1 MNFCLKLFKKTVTLF
16 FIFITLQGYAQS
28 TNNINWP
35 VFMQEQRLKWDSI
48 SDNYYTGILLGNGQ
62 LGTNIYKENNHAIRF
77 DIGRSDVT
85 DQRPH
90 QSDTV
95 AFEQLLSRP
104 RLPIGKMLLNTKGD
118 ILSADMHLDIYNAE
132 TRGSITTTKGKINF
146 YAYVPTGQEVIIVK
160 VVGSEDEK
168 KIQWQ
173 WVGEESISPRIT
185 SQSKKNGIPVKMR
198 TRFIRE
204 TSAAFSLW

>member
-1 MNFCLKLFKKTVTLF
+1 MQSIFLF
-16 FIFITLQGYAQS
+16 ISLQGYAQS
-28 TNNINWP
+28 SNINWP
-35 VFMQEQRLKWDSI
+35 AFMEEQRLNWDSI

-90 QSDTV
+90 NSDTV

-104 RLPIGKMLLNTKGD
+104 RLPIGKMLLNSNGE

-132 TRGSITTTKGKINF
+132 SNGTIKTTKGTIHF
-146 YAYVPTGQEVIIVK
+146 LRMCLQV
-160 VVGSEDEK
+160 
-168 KIQWQ
+168 
-173 WVGEESISPRIT
+173 R
-185 SQSKKNGIPVKMR
+185 M
-198 TRFIRE
+198 
-204 TSAAFSLW
+204 